1 MKYTSTYD
9 YYKEKNLH
17 KNYKYKY
24 RLTYVGS
31 YIYQLTKGKYKVL
44 FKCYSFKD
52 MYDFLILN
60 NIDFSEVHMPYMTLS
75 EFLKYWVSFESYEKK
90 QKQRL

>member
-1 MKYTSTYD
+1 MKYISNND
-9 YYKEKNLH
+9 YYKPMTFHTNL
-17 KNYKYKY
+17 KFVY

-31 YIYQLTKGKYKVL
+31 YIYQLTRGKYKVL
-44 FKCYSFKD
+44 YKCCSFSD
-52 MYDFLILN
+52 MYRYIIKHK
-60 NIDFSEVHMPYMTLS
+60 IDFTEIHMPYMTLN